1 MTMYYYNIIPTKKCN
16 SLYANNRQIEEVTNK
31 LIKQFGMKIIYDKQ
45 GMLLPAGIVSLNDY
59 DLTKIKLDNAKIERA
74 TC

>member
-1 MTMYYYNIIPTKKCN
+1 MYYYNIIPIKKCN
-16 SLYANNRQIEEVTNK
+16 SLYANNQQIEEVTNK

-45 GMLLPAGIVSLNDY
+45 GILLPSGIVSLNNY
-59 DLTKIKLDNAKIERA
+59 ELNKIKLDNAKLERA